1 MSYSFHVRGA
11 TKAEAAEALVAKLDE
26 TVREQPVHAK
36 DRDAIEANARA
47 VIGLMPE
54 PAEGVD
60 LVVSC
65 NGYITWEGALPDD
78 PAEAMPQGA
87 NISCY
92 AHFIAN
98 DLMADGS
105 GKPLESAGV

>member
-11 TKAEAAEALVAKLDE
+11 TKADATEALVIKLDQ
-26 TVREQPVHAK
+26 TVQEQPVHAK

-54 PAEGVD
+54 PGEGVD

-65 NGYITWEGALPDD
+65 NGYITWTANSRRIRRRSLRRAPTSRATRISS
-78 PAEAMPQGA
+78 PAT
-87 NISCY
+87 
-92 AHFIAN
+92 
-98 DLMADGS
+98 
-105 GKPLESAGV
+105 